1 MRMLFLPM
9 LVALALAGGVTVSDE
24 SDSCVARSP
33 STCRATQDYVI
44 VADNS
49 WSVEEDF
56 QTISKLMKG
65 IVAGFDMDV
74 ADPNSPRV
82 GCLPRPAS
90 TPVTHDH
97 P

>member
-9 LVALALAGGVTVSDE
+9 LVALAGSVIVSDE
-24 SDSCVARSP
+24 SVSCVARSP

>member
-1 MRMLFLPM
+1 MRMLFLPT
-9 LVALALAGGVTVSDE
+9 LIALAGSVILPDE

>member
-9 LVALALAGGVTVSDE
+9 LVALAGSVIVSDE

-33 STCRATQDYVI
+33 STCRAMQDYVI

-65 IVAGFDMDV
+65 IVAGFDMNV

>member
-1 MRMLFLPM
+1 MRMLFLPT
-9 LVALALAGGVTVSDE
+9 LIALAGSVILPDE

-49 WSVEEDF
+49 WSIEDDF
-56 QTISKLMKG
+56 QTISQVMKG
-65 IVAGFDMDV
+65 IVASFDMDV
-74 ADPNSPRV
+74 NDPDSPRV

-90 TPVTHDH
+90 MPVTHDL